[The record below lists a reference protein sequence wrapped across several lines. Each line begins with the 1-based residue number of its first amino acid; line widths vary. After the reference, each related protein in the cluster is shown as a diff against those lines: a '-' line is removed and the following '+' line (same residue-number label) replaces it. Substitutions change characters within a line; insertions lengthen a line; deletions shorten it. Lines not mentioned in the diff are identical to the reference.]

1 VTTPS
6 TATQVFFSFPQVTDP
21 RRHRDY
27 NAWHQLDHQPENLA
41 LPGVLHGA
49 RWVRSPDCRMV
60 GSAEDPLRDVDY
72 LAMYWFAEPAEES
85 IRRWRE
91 LGEITR
97 QQGRRPD
104 LRWTQRPL
112 MGMFRPLK
120 GYVNARARV
129 SVDGLPFR
137 PHTGVYVSVTAYEE
151 PLPPEVDARFE
162 WYDQVVAPAMLEVPG
177 VVGGWTFY
185 GQPCAGETTRIAL
198 YYLDSDPVEVAVEVA
213 GRATRWSAT
222 APALAVAERTLLS
235 GPLRTIQPWRW
246 DWFDRPDDS
255 LKSME

>member
-1 VTTPS
+1 MPGGS
-6 TATQVFFSFPQVTDP
+6 GPRTAGWS
-21 RRHRDY
+21 
-27 NAWHQLDHQPENLA
+27 
-41 LPGVLHGA
+41 
-49 RWVRSPDCRMV
+49 VR
-60 GSAEDPLRDVDY
+60 AEDPLRDVDY